1 MRLFVGIDLEEVL
14 REKIATYVQ
23 GVQGFAPEARWV
35 SPQSLHL
42 TLKFIGD
49 QTEQETDRIG
59 AALASIQATRFTLRF
74 RGYGFFP
81 NPKLARVFWLA
92 IEAPAELANLAEKV
106 DASLVTLGLPREEH
120 AYSPH
125 LTLARSGSGAPR
137 VPREPAATPKF
148 QRLQEKLAA
157 LPLPDF
163 GTMTA
168 RQFFLYQSKLSP
180 EGSHYTKLAGFQ
192 LGE

>member
-1 MRLFVGIDLEEVL
+1 MRLFVAIDLEEDL
-14 REKIATYVQ
+14 REKIATYIQ
-23 GVQGFAPEARWV
+23 GLQGFAPEARWA

-42 TLKFIGD
+42 TLKFIGE
-49 QTEQETDRIG
+49 QTEQETERI
-59 AALASIQATRFTLRF
+59 APALASIQVTPFTLQF

-81 NPKLARVFWLA
+81 NPKRARVFWLA

-106 DASLVTLGLPREEH
+106 DASLMTMGLPREEH
-120 AYSPH
+120 SYSPH

-137 VPREPAATPKF
+137 LPGETAATPKF
-148 QRLQEKLAA
+148 QRLQERLLA

-180 EGSHYTKLAGFQ
+180 EGSHYTKLAGFK
-192 LGE
+192 LSD